1 MVANQSQWWFSM
13 HSGFGC
19 VCVTELLECADAT
32 RRGPVAR
39 EGVKHLHSAVAV
51 LSLCESVSV

>member
-1 MVANQSQWWFSM
+1 M
-13 HSGFGC
+13 
-19 VCVTELLECADAT
+19 LECADAT

-51 LSLCESVSV
+51 LSLCEFVKCLIFLESCLRECVGQPNPNGNDRK